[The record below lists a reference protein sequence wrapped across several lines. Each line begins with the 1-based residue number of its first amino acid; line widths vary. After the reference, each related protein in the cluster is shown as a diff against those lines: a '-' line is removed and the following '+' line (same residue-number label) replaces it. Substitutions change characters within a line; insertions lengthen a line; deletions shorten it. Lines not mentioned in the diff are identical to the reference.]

1 MKKLGRLTRVAA
13 IAAAAFAIGSAAAQ
27 AQTVKIGI
35 ILTYSGPEAEPGEA
49 IDRAITLYSK
59 LHEKDL
65 PPGVKV
71 EIIRRDDTGAKPEI
85 ARRIAQEL
93 VTRDGVQFLAGVIW
107 SPNALAIGPVATEAK
122 VPFVI
127 FNAASSANTRAS
139 PYIVR
144 FSWTVWQNAY
154 PLGQYAAKQGWK
166 NGYTIVSDY
175 APGIDAE
182 NAFAKSF
189 QEGGGTIAGSLRVPI
204 SNPDWVPFLQRAKD
218 AKPDVVFNFNPGGK
232 QAPNFMKAW
241 DSLGFKAAGIH
252 IVATHDLVTDDELP
266 QIGDSALG
274 VITAGPYSIAAT
286 RPQNKAF
293 IEAWHN
299 EFGPNAIPNYGSVAT
314 WDGMNAIYGVIKQ
327 TKGKFTSDQ
336 ALDILRH
343 WKNPDSPRGPIA
355 IDPETRDIVQ
365 NIYLRRVERVNGKL
379 SNVEFETVPQMK
391 DPWKE
396 LNPVK

>member
-1 MKKLGRLTRVAA
+1 MTLYRRALAVALFT
-13 IAAAAFAIGSAAAQ
+13 AATITAAH

-35 ILTYSGPEAEPGEA
+35 VLTYSGPEAEPGEA

-59 LHEKDL
+59 LHQKDL

-71 EIIRRDDTGAKPEI
+71 EIVRRDDTGAKPEI
-85 ARRIAQEL
+85 ARRVAQEL
-93 VTRDGVQFLAGVIW
+93 VTREGVQFLAGVIW

-144 FSWTVWQNAY
+144 FSWTVWQNGY
-154 PLGQYAAKQGWK
+154 PLGEYAAKQGWK
-166 NGYTIVSDY
+166 SGYTIVSDY
-175 APGIDAE
+175 APGIDGE
-182 NAFAKSF
+182 NAFAKGF
-189 QEGGGTIAGSLRVPI
+189 TADGGTIAGSVRVPI

-241 DSLGFKAAGIH
+241 AALGFKEAGVH

-266 QIGDSALG
+266 YIGDAALG
-274 VITAGPYSIAAT
+274 VITSGPYSIAAS

-293 IEAWHN
+293 LDAWHK
-299 EFGPNAIPNYGSVAT
+299 EFGADVLPNYGAVAA
-314 WDGMNAIYGVIKQ
+314 WDGMNAIYGVIEQ
-327 TKGKFTSDQ
+327 TKGKFTGDQ

-343 WKNPDSPRGPIA
+343 WRDPNSPRGPIE

-365 NIYLRRVERVNGKL
+365 NIYLRRVEKVNGKL
-379 SNVEFETVPQMK
+379 ENVEFDTVPHMK

-396 LNPVK
+396 LNPAK